1 MDTVIYSYMDIF
13 YGVSLFIYRNTAY
26 MDTAYMDTDN
36 MDTAHMETVYMDT
49 GYSWSTAHHCILYGE
64 GCL

>member
-13 YGVSLFIYRNTAY
+13 YGVSLFIYRDTAY
-26 MDTAYMDTDN
+26 MDTAHMDTTN
-36 MDTAHMETVYMDT
+36 MDTVYMDT
-49 GYSWSTAHHCILYGE
+49 VYSWSTAHHCILYGE